1 MKALTNMQKLR
12 KYAKWAK
19 AEYGTDIQVTY
30 DGKVTFRRKLIS
42 DWHKE
47 MWEWLAEHPDKDK
60 DEFLESRII
69 GRKHGGYVTLM
80 NDHNFC
86 FACFY
91 NDVLNIGKDV
101 DKMGI
106 KDICNNCPLCVN
118 KEDYY
123 NSCFV
128 LYTQWLDIITLRKY
142 EEASKIAKQIANLE
156 WKWRDG
162 NEIQK

>member
-30 DGKVTFRRKLIS
+30 DGKVMFRRKLIS

-47 MWEWLAEHPDKDK
+47 MWKWLAEHPDKHK
-60 DEFLESRII
+60 YEFLESRII
-69 GRKHGGYVTLM
+69 GQKHSGYVTMM

-91 NDVLNIGKDV
+91 NDVLNLSRDADEV
-101 DKMGI
+101 E
-106 KDICNNCPLCVN
+106 L
-118 KEDYY
+118 
-123 NSCFV
+123 NSCNKSKNNGCLNL
-128 LYTQWLDIITLRKY
+128 LYNKWEASRTNRDYK
-142 EEASKIAKQIANLE
+142 EASKIAKKIATLE

-162 NEIQK
+162 DEIQK